1 MYIKSLSVSELNG
14 YLKKVMDNDFILNNI
29 RVKGE
34 VSNLKYHSSGHIYF
48 SLKDE
53 NSKINCVM
61 FKTYAL
67 MLNTNLKEGMKVEA
81 AGKISVY
88 IKDGS
93 YQLYCS
99 EVNDIGLGE
108 LYVKFNQLK
117 ERLGKEGLFDEEVKK
132 ALPPYR
138 FKIGVITSP
147 TGAAIKDIINVSKR
161 RNPYVE
167 IVIYPALVQGNGSVE
182 SLIKGIDFFNK
193 KKDVD
198 VIIIARGGGS
208 IEELWSF
215 NEEKLAYA
223 IYNCSIP
230 VISGVGHE
238 SDFTIC
244 DMVADRRAATPSQAA
259 EIAVELYDE
268 LINFINISKEDLTR
282 YILDRVNSESN
293 ALEIYK
299 RTLENYNPINFIVHK
314 YEEIDGYA
322 LRLHHIIESHIQGKV
337 QELSG
342 YKNLLDAYN
351 PLNVLNKGYTVVYQD
366 NTVVKSAKDFV
377 NSKNTLLKFYDGS
390 VEGKFNVDKKEIS
403 NA

>member
-1 MYIKSLSVSELNG
+1 MYIKTLSVSEVNG

-67 MLNTNLKEGMKVEA
+67 MLNIPLKEGMKVEA
-81 AGKISVY
+81 VGKISVY

-108 LYVKFNQLK
+108 LYVKFNKLK
-117 ERLGKEGLFDEEVKK
+117 ERLSKEGLFNEDIKK
-132 ALPPYR
+132 ELPTYR

-147 TGAAIKDIINVSKR
+147 TGAAIKDIINVAKR
-161 RNPYVE
+161 RNPYIE
-167 IVIYPALVQGNGSVE
+167 ILIYPALVQGNGSVE

-259 EIAVELYDE
+259 EIAVQLYEE
-268 LINFINISKEDLTR
+268 LINFINTSKEDLSR
-282 YILDRVNSESN
+282 YALNIVNSESN

-322 LRLHHIIESHIQGKV
+322 IRLNNIIENNIQGKL

-342 YKNLLDAYN
+342 FKNLLDAYN
-351 PLNVLNKGYTVVYQD
+351 PLNILNKGYSVVYQD
-366 NTVVKSAKDFV
+366 NSIVKSAKDLES
-377 NSKNTLLKFYDGS
+377 SKNTVLKFYDGS